1 MGLAFIVTFI
11 LKWSMTRMLA
21 ICVVL
26 GVGFAL
32 SN

>member
-1 MGLAFIVTFI
+1 VTFI

-32 SN
+32 AN